1 MKIILDNR
9 EHHLYEKCQA
19 YIEDNNEKYS
29 RIYLEK
35 KTLLIGDIILETD
48 NGETICII
56 ERKTFADLLASIKD
70 GRYEE
75 QSLRLKHTSGIHS
88 HNIIYLLEGMFSQL
102 RSPQEKQVIYSAMAS
117 IQFYKGFTSL
127 RTSSLQETA
136 ELIIHYADKIH
147 RNHCKNEKIC
157 FLPQDPN
164 LNEPN
169 TLSVDFNKQSLFP
182 STDNLGFTTLHSLK
196 STNQAVDTV
205 VKSYSNFVKS
215 VKKENITI
223 ENINEIMLCQI
234 PDVSSQ
240 TASVI
245 MKEFKTI
252 SNLTDSLKL
261 NSSILDYFTCT
272 DKNGKERK
280 IRKNVIENIKLYLL
294 EKDFV

>member
-9 EHHLYEKCQA
+9 EHHLYQKCQA
-19 YIEDNNEKYS
+19 YIEDNNAKYLG
-29 RIYLEK
+29 IFLEK
-35 KTLLIGDIILETD
+35 KTLLIGDIVLETD
-48 NGETICII
+48 DGLTICII
-56 ERKTFADLLASIKD
+56 ERKSFADLLASIKD

-75 QSLRLKHTSGIHS
+75 QSHRLKHTSNIHS

-102 RSPQEKQVIYSAMAS
+102 RTPQEKQIIYSAMAS

-157 FLPQDPN
+157 FLPEITNSVELIDGQRAES
-164 LNEPN
+164 LLTTEPIA
-169 TLSVDFNKQSLFP
+169 QR
-182 STDNLGFTTLHSLK
+182 
-196 STNQAVDTV
+196 AVE
-205 VKSYSNFVKS
+205 SYSKFVKS
-215 VKKENITI
+215 VKKENITL
-223 ENINEIMLCQI
+223 ENINEIMLSQI

-261 NSSILDYFTCT
+261 NSSILDFFTCT
-272 DKNGKERK
+272 DKNGNERK
-280 IRKNVIENIKLYLL
+280 IRKNVIHNIKLYLL
-294 EKDFV
+294 EKEFV

>member
-9 EHHLYEKCQA
+9 EHHLCEKCQA

-48 NGETICII
+48 NGETICIF

-169 TLSVDFNKQSLFP
+169 T
-182 STDNLGFTTLHSLK
+182 
-196 STNQAVDTV
+196 NQAVDTV

-261 NSSILDYFTCT
+261 NSCILDFFTCT

-280 IRKNVIENIKLYLL
+280 IRKNVIENIKLYLI
-294 EKDFV
+294 EKEFVC